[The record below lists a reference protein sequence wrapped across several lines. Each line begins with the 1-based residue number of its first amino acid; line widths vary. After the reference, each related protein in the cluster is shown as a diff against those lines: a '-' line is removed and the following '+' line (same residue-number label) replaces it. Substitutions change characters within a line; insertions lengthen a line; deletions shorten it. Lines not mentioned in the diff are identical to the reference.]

1 MSTEQGRFH
10 QKNAPKKEISRFYLT
25 KCLECNIISH
35 ISALTGKKYPH
46 ATHRKYPVDERGEDG
61 SGEIHPRA
69 PPRTVFPCRLR
80 RQFPVIGMRL
90 RVFDK
95 QPTEASFAR
104 KERSKVV
111 TRRRPRPSLISVR
124 AEVGDFLFYTHKGEH
139 ILCKSMKNCKR
150 GD

>member
-1 MSTEQGRFH
+1 M
-10 QKNAPKKEISRFYLT
+10 A
-25 KCLECNIISH
+25 
-35 ISALTGKKYPH
+35 AAKYIPEL
-46 ATHRKYPVDERGEDG
+46 RPER
-61 SGEIHPRA
+61 
-69 PPRTVFPCRLR
+69 VFPCRLR

-124 AEVGDFLFYTHKGEH
+124 AEVGDFIFYT
-139 ILCKSMKNCKR
+139 KR
-150 GD
+150 RKHYANL